1 LIASFSWKDLL
12 GFCVSKKRRCSEPIP
27 WIAPL
32 HRDELW
38 FDLQTVTV
46 LGWFSASTGR
56 ADLAAASHR
65 RKVTTK

>member
-1 LIASFSWKDLL
+1 L
-12 GFCVSKKRRCSEPIP
+12 GFVSAKIDAAASPSA